1 MPLKMYTGMKKSV
14 LNKYKKQQESDKKVN
29 FSLNQNEIIAETHR
43 TNKLMTNVFINQFEQ
58 KKNKKKLDKIYR
70 GKFKSK
76 SKFKDGTL
84 KLSKKFFKNMKKQ
97 Q

>member
-1 MPLKMYTGMKKSV
+1 
-14 LNKYKKQQESDKKVN
+14 
-29 FSLNQNEIIAETHR
+29 
-43 TNKLMTNVFINQFEQ
+43 MTNVFINQFEQ

-84 KLSKKFFKNMKKQ
+84 KLSKKFFKNVKKQ